1 MSAAR
6 ARRRTS
12 SGRAGR
18 AGRFVVL
25 EGLDGAGTTTQ
36 ARLLCERLRA
46 AGSLVHVTAEPS
58 GGPAG
63 ALVRQILTR
72 RVSGPEGGFDPA
84 ALALLF
90 AADRLDHV
98 AAEIAPKLRA
108 GFDVVSDR
116 FTLSSLAYQ
125 GVTTGDM
132 AWVELLNARA
142 AVPDVTVFLRV
153 RADVAFRRRQAVT
166 VDREIFE
173 VGPFQR
179 KVAASYDRAIE
190 RLRAQGQRIVEV
202 DGEEPVEAVAA
213 AVQAEVEKLSRL
225 RGGSGEPAG
234 GLSARKLR

>member
-6 ARRRTS
+6 ARRRTP
-12 SGRAGR
+12 SGRARR

-36 ARLLCERLRA
+36 ARLLCEALRA
-46 AGSLVHVTAEPS
+46 AKRRVHVTAEPS

-72 RVSGPEGGFDPA
+72 RVSGPDGGVDPG

-108 GFDVVSDR
+108 GYDVISDR

-132 AWVELLNARA
+132 DWIERLNSRA
-142 AVPDVTVFLRV
+142 AVPDVTIFLRV
-153 RADVAFRRRQAVT
+153 RADVAFGRRQAAT

-179 KVAASYDRAIE
+179 KVAASYDRGIV
-190 RLRAQGQRIVEV
+190 RLRAQGQKIVEV
-202 DGEEPVEAVAA
+202 DGEASVEAVAA
-213 AVQAEVEKLSRL
+213 AVRAEVEKLR
-225 RGGSGEPAG
+225 
-234 GLSARKLR
+234 

>member
-6 ARRRTS
+6 ARGRTS
-12 SGRAGR
+12 SGRARR

-36 ARLLCERLRA
+36 ARLLCERLR
-46 AGSLVHVTAEPS
+46 GEGRNVHVTAEPS
-58 GGPAG
+58 AGPAG

-72 RVSGPEGGFDPA
+72 RVSGPDGSFDPA

-108 GFDVVSDR
+108 GLDVISDR

-132 AWVELLNARA
+132 DWVEGLNARA

-153 RADVAFRRRQAVT
+153 RADVAFRRRQAAT

-179 KVAASYDRAIE
+179 KVAASYDRAIA

-202 DGEEPVEAVAA
+202 DGEASVEAVAA
-213 AVQAEVEKLSRL
+213 AVAAEVEKLR
-225 RGGSGEPAG
+225 
-234 GLSARKLR
+234 

>member
-1 MSAAR
+1 VTAPR
-6 ARRRTS
+6 AREPRS
-12 SGRAGR
+12 SGRAPR

-36 ARLLCERLRA
+36 ARLLCESLRA
-46 AGSLVHVTAEPS
+46 AGSRVHVTAEPS

-72 RVSGPEGGFDPA
+72 RVSGPDGGFDPA

-98 AAEIAPKLRA
+98 AAEIAPKLGA

-132 AWVELLNARA
+132 GWVDALNARA
-142 AVPDVTVFLRV
+142 AVPDLTIFLRV
-153 RADVAFRRRQAVT
+153 RADVAFRRRQAAT

-179 KVAASYDRAIE
+179 KVAASYDRAIV
-190 RLRAQGQRIVEV
+190 RLRAKGQRIVEV
-202 DGEEPVEAVAA
+202 DGEASVEAVAA
-213 AVQAEVEKLSRL
+213 AVRAEMEKLSPVRAGSRPPARRL
-225 RGGSGEPAG
+225 RAG
-234 GLSARKLR
+234 KLR